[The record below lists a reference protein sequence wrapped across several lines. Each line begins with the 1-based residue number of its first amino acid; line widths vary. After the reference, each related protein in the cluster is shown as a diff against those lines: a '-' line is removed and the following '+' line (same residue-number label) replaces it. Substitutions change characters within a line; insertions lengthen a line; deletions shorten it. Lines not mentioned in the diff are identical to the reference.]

1 MNAYRQQQL
10 AAAALIE
17 SGADAETIAAV
28 YGWTAKPP
36 PEIEPVQSGTT
47 GHNQTLT
54 PRQKCGIIKAIKRH
68 VRRWKRKQEGK
79 KMANWKKQREIA
91 LAATEEQLINSDT
104 GRNDYGYHIST
115 IDGVNTPP
123 WRYHRQTASNEYEAV
138 EGVGNA
144 THIII
149 TDIPNFSD
157 YNKGVSMDEYEIRI
171 IPL

>member
-10 AAAALIE
+10 QAARLIE
-17 SGADAETIAAV
+17 QGATAEQIATI
-28 YGWTAKPP
+28 YGWIRGKP
-36 PEIEPVQSGTT
+36 EKIET
-47 GHNQTLT
+47 GDKRTLT
-54 PRQKCGIIKAIKRH
+54 PRRKCGIIKAIRRH

-91 LAATEEQLINSDT
+91 LAATAEQLINSDT

>member
-1 MNAYRQQQL
+1 MNEYRQQQL
-10 AAAALIE
+10 RAAALIE
-17 SGADAETIAAV
+17 QGATAEQVAAV
-28 YGWTAKPP
+28 YGWTSRAA
-36 PEIEPVQSGTT
+36 PERSGTT

-54 PRQKCGIIKAIKRH
+54 PRRKCSIIKAIRRH

-91 LAATEEQLINSDT
+91 LAATAEQLINSDT